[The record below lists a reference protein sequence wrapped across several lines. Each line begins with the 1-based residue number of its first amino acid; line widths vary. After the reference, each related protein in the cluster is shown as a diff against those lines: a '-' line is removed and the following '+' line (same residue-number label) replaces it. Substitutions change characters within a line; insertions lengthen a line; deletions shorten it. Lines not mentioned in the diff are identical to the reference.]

1 MSWNMFYPAC
11 MFPPKQPDW
20 LLIKWVLGRDGFWC
34 KLWNICRLGARCCFT
49 IPCPSS
55 FVEKSAALALT
66 KERTK
71 VGVDRFFSDHHL
83 SSCPHHL
90 CLCLCLWPPS
100 IILSSFSSLLHP
112 TLKLKDQ
119 ETSCVGCIKTEVSGT
134 FSLHCICLSPADA
147 YSMKKELQQ
156 TFRIQSVWCTA
167 LANSSLSKPNFCKRK
182 VRITFTNTTGWSMI
196 QRWTFFSRASSQA
209 ALMRPLKLTA

>member
-1 MSWNMFYPAC
+1 MLFHYSVP
-11 MFPPKQPDW
+11 
-20 LLIKWVLGRDGFWC
+20 GF
-34 KLWNICRLGARCCFT
+34 ICR
-49 IPCPSS
+49 
-55 FVEKSAALALT
+55 
-66 KERTK
+66 KER
-71 VGVDRFFSDHHL
+71 
-83 SSCPHHL
+83 SSGFDQRKNKGRRRSL
-90 CLCLCLWPPS
+90 FQRPPS
-100 IILSSFSSLLHP
+100 IILSSFSALLHP

-167 LANSSLSKPNFCKRK
+167 LANSSLSKLNFCKRK

-196 QRWTFFSRASSQA
+196 QRWIFFSRASSQA
-209 ALMRPLKLTA
+209 ALMRPLKLTAYCLFSTIVLSKTPRGIFHQQLIVCSCQKSG